1 MTVPLL
7 TVLDSS
13 NLDDLMDPVKYKK
26 LEDYVALLIKQGEK
40 EEGDKEYSFA
50 IGRYLKAV
58 DVLIVMSESTPNY
71 PTWVQ
76 CTTKAESYQKKIKSL
91 IALAALQEQKD
102 KAEHAAV
109 STQTA
114 SPTTSIPAN
123 PS

>member
-7 TVLDSS
+7 TVFSSS

-40 EEGDKEYSFA
+40 EEGEKEYSFA
-50 IGRYLKAV
+50 IERYLKAV

-71 PTWVQ
+71 PTWIQ

-91 IALAALQEQKD
+91 ITLAALQEQKD
-102 KAEHAAV
+102 KAEHVAV
-109 STQTA
+109 STPAA
-114 SPTTSIPAN
+114 SPTTSPHAS